1 MCHLSITSIVTF
13 PVVSYTVT
21 FLSLLSHFCHYCH
34 ITDRSHGACLT
45 CLHVADNP
53 VTVTGATED
62 ALVDTTNSQFS
73 FESKAFLDE
82 VLAEQFLSDKT
93 QLLMDYVQVVMQKLG
108 VKTTKV
114 AEFGCGP
121 GLTSFLLTKTFKEVR
136 SNIRYIR
143 WECYAYHSQ
152 HTLLAQLLDYN
163 TLCATWHVRNM
174 HLK

>member
-108 VKTTKV
+108 VKTRKV

-136 SNIRYIR
+136 SNRD
-143 WECYAYHSQ
+143 
-152 HTLLAQLLDYN
+152 T
-163 TLCATWHVRNM
+163 
-174 HLK
+174 

>member
-1 MCHLSITSIVTF
+1 M
-13 PVVSYTVT
+13 
-21 FLSLLSHFCHYCH
+21 
-34 ITDRSHGACLT
+34 
-45 CLHVADNP
+45 
-53 VTVTGATED
+53 GATED

-108 VKTTKV
+108 VKTRKV

-136 SNIRYIR
+136 SNRDTYIR
-143 WECYAYHSQ
+143 WKCYAYHSQ
-152 HTLLAQLLDYN
+152 HTLLTQLLDYN
-163 TLCATWHVRNM
+163 TLCATWHVRIM